1 MTSLS
6 RLGYSIAKNQ
16 LTEQQLAGIHDDLTM
31 IPQSPY
37 KNSLMKPKGFLI
49 WKESEKRIY
58 VPKVYGIEKFGL
70 PDKNRLQEGSDI
82 CVDFKG
88 ELREEQVAPV
98 NAFMDACKDP
108 SKMGG
113 ILNLPCAFGKTA
125 IAIYTICK
133 LSKKTLVIV
142 HKEFLMEQWHER
154 ISAFAPTAKVGLIRG
169 KTMDVDGKDIVIALL
184 QSLSMRD
191 YDESLFQT
199 FGYVIVDEIHRTGA
213 EVFSR
218 ALDKVNFRYSL
229 GLSATLDRKDGLSKV
244 FMWHIGNAV
253 YKINSRT
260 DTVHV
265 KIHAFQCDLD
275 SYSRVETLC
284 NGKINISRMINN
296 VCECKERVD
305 FVAQTMKDTLDV
317 EPNRKILVLSDRR
330 AHLELIRESICLQ
343 QYSCGFYFGGMKQED
358 LKKSES
364 CTIIF
369 GTFQMSQEGLD
380 IKGLDTLVIASP
392 KSDIIQSCGRILR
405 DKPAERTNI
414 PLIIDIVDD
423 IGVFQGQAK
432 KRRAYYKKCKYLVR
446 V

>member
-6 RLGYSIAKNQ
+6 RQGYSIPKNRLTEEQ
-16 LTEQQLAGIHDDLTM
+16 LTGIHDDLTM
-31 IPQSPY
+31 IPQSPF
-37 KNSLMKPKGFLI
+37 NHSSTKPKGFPI
-49 WKESEKRIY
+49 WKESDKRIY

-70 PDKNRLQEGSDI
+70 PDKNRLQEGCDI

-98 NAFMDACKDP
+98 DAFMDACNDQ

-154 ISAFAPTAKVGLIRG
+154 ISAFAPTARVGLIRG

-218 ALDKVNFRYSL
+218 ALGKVNFRYSL

-265 KIHAFQCDLD
+265 QMHAFQCDLD
-275 SYSRVETLC
+275 SYCRAETLC
-284 NGKINISRMINN
+284 NGKVNISRMINN

-305 FVAQTMKDTLDV
+305 FVARAMKDALD
-317 EPNRKILVLSDRR
+317 EGPSRKILVLSDRR
-330 AHLELIRESICLQ
+330 AHLELIRESVFLQ
-343 QYSCGFYFGGMKQED
+343 QYSSGFYFGGMKQED

-364 CTIIF
+364 CTIIL

-392 KSDIIQSCGRILR
+392 KSYIIQSCGRILR
-405 DKPAERTNI
+405 DKPAERNNI

-446 V
+446 I

>member
-1 MTSLS
+1 
-6 RLGYSIAKNQ
+6 LGYSVAKNKLTDKQ
-16 LTEQQLAGIHDDLTM
+16 LIEIYDDLTM

-37 KNSLMKPKGFLI
+37 KHPTMKPKGFPL

-58 VPKVYGIEKFGL
+58 VPKIYGIEKFGL
-70 PDKNRLQEGSDI
+70 PDKNRLQEGCDI
-82 CVDFKG
+82 DVDFNG
-88 ELREEQVAPV
+88 DLREEQVAPV
-98 NAFMDACKDP
+98 KAFLEACDDP
-108 SKMGG
+108 SRMGG

-133 LSKKTLVIV
+133 LSKKTLVVV

-154 ISAFAPTAKVGLIRG
+154 ITAFAPAAKVGLIRG

-191 YDESLFQT
+191 YDESLFQS

-218 ALDKVNFRYSL
+218 ALDKVNFKYSL

-253 YKINSRT
+253 YKIEGRT

-265 KIHAFQCDLD
+265 KICAFQCDLD
-275 SYSRVETLC
+275 TYCRVETLS
-284 NGKINISRMINN
+284 NGKVNISRMINN
-296 VCECKERVD
+296 VCECKERVE
-305 FVAQTMKDTLDV
+305 FVAQTMSDILED
-317 EPNRKILVLSDRR
+317 EPSRKILVLSDRR
-330 AHLELIRESICLQ
+330 VHLELIRGTTCLQ
-343 QYSCGFYFGGMKQED
+343 NYSCGFYFGGMKQED

-364 CTIIF
+364 CTIIL

-380 IKGLDTLVIASP
+380 IKGLDTLIIASP
-392 KSDIIQSCGRILR
+392 KSDIVQSCGRILR
-405 DKPAERTNI
+405 DKPAERKNI
-414 PLIIDIVDD
+414 PLIVDIVDD

-432 KRRAYYKKCKYLVR
+432 KRKAYYKKCKYLVR
-446 V
+446 I